1 MFSVARSVRDNTI
14 EPSYTLTDDSSR
26 RQMKTYMIRAERK
39 VIGYYH
45 IKTKSFEEAKR
56 QASYQMDV
64 NPQNCLEE
72 EKYEEIVLPEK
83 PMLIEPYNEFIKEK
97 K

>member
-1 MFSVARSVRDNTI
+1 MEKKT
-14 EPSYTLTDDSSR
+14 
-26 RQMKTYMIRAERK
+26 KTYIIRAERK
-39 VIGYYH
+39 TIGYYH
-45 IKTKSFEEAKR
+45 IKTKSLEEAKR

-72 EKYEEIVLPEK
+72 ENYEEVVVRKE
-83 PMLIEPYNEFIKEK
+83 PMVVEPYNEFIKEK

>member
-1 MFSVARSVRDNTI
+1 
-14 EPSYTLTDDSSR
+14 
-26 RQMKTYMIRAERK
+26 MKSYMIRAERR

-45 IKTKSFEEAKR
+45 IKTKSLEEAKR

-64 NPQNCLEE
+64 NPQNCIEE
-72 EKYEEIVLPEK
+72 EKYEEVIVKRE
-83 PMLIEPYNEFIKEK
+83 PMVIEPYNEFIKEK

>member
-1 MFSVARSVRDNTI
+1 
-14 EPSYTLTDDSSR
+14 
-26 RQMKTYMIRAERK
+26 MKTYVIRAERK

-45 IKTKSFEEAKR
+45 IKCKSLEEAKR

-72 EKYEEIVLPEK
+72 EKYEEVNVGRE
-83 PMLIEPYNEFIKEK
+83 PMVIESYNEFTGKEK
-97 K
+97 D

>member
-1 MFSVARSVRDNTI
+1 
-14 EPSYTLTDDSSR
+14 
-26 RQMKTYMIRAERK
+26 MKTYIIRAERK
-39 VIGYYH
+39 MIGYYH
-45 IKTKSFEEAKR
+45 IKTKSLEEAKR

-64 NPQNCLEE
+64 NSQNCLEE
-72 EKYEEIVLPEK
+72 EKYEEIVLPEE

>member
-1 MFSVARSVRDNTI
+1 
-14 EPSYTLTDDSSR
+14 
-26 RQMKTYMIRAERK
+26 MKTYVIRAERK

-64 NPQNCLEE
+64 NPQNCIEE
-72 EKYEEIVLPEK
+72 EKYEEVIVKRE
-83 PMLIEPYNEFIKEK
+83 PMVIEPYNEFIKEK
-97 K
+97 S

>member
-1 MFSVARSVRDNTI
+1 MK
-14 EPSYTLTDDSSR
+14 SYI
-26 RQMKTYMIRAERK
+26 IRAERR

-45 IKTKSFEEAKR
+45 IKTKSLEEAKR

-64 NPQNCLEE
+64 NPQNCIEE
-72 EKYEEIVLPEK
+72 EKYEEVIVKRE
-83 PMLIEPYNEFIKEK
+83 PMVVEPYNEFIKEK

>member
-1 MFSVARSVRDNTI
+1 
-14 EPSYTLTDDSSR
+14 
-26 RQMKTYMIRAERK
+26 MKTYVIRAERK

-45 IKTKSFEEAKR
+45 IKTKSLEEAKR

-72 EKYEEIVLPEK
+72 EKYEEVIVSRE
-83 PMLIEPYNEFIKEK
+83 PMLIESYNEFIKEK

>member
-1 MFSVARSVRDNTI
+1 
-14 EPSYTLTDDSSR
+14 
-26 RQMKTYMIRAERK
+26 MKSYMIRAERR

-45 IKTKSFEEAKR
+45 IKTKSLEEAKR

-64 NPQNCLEE
+64 NPQNCIEE
-72 EKYEEIVLPEK
+72 EKYEEIIVKRE
-83 PMLIEPYNEFIKEK
+83 PMVVEPYNEFIKEK